1 MKEIKRDL
9 QKILEGKIG
18 SAKAKTVYSADYF
31 EIVYSDIQFLMIFV
45 YWTIQFNFMMYNID
59 I

>member
-1 MKEIKRDL
+1 MKEIKHDL

-18 SAKAKTVYSADYF
+18 SCKAKTVYSADYF

>member
-1 MKEIKRDL
+1 MND
-9 QKILEGKIG
+9 
-18 SAKAKTVYSADYF
+18 KAKTVYSADYF
-31 EIVYSDIQFLMIFV
+31 RIVYYDIQFLMIFV

>member
-1 MKEIKRDL
+1 MA
-9 QKILEGKIG
+9 GG
-18 SAKAKTVYSADYF
+18 KAKTVYSADYF

>member
-18 SAKAKTVYSADYF
+18 NGKAKTVYSADNF
-31 EIVYSDIQFLMIFV
+31 RIVYSDIQFMVIFV
-45 YWTIQFNFMMYNID
+45 Y
-59 I
+59 